1 MGRRISDSDPSGK
14 KPCAFCRTMR
24 VVVIFAVMVVMLM
37 AYANKLHWLEDV
49 DFTSLFGYL
58 VVAFFFTVLGYRVW
72 DEYGRPKQSQ
82 AELDAKRAQREKQF
96 DEIDALEAERA
107 LLKPLAAT
115 EVKLAEV
122 EIAEVEIAEVEIAE
136 VEIAEVEIAEVETD
150 EAETVEA
157 GIAEIEVTKVE
168 VTEVNVTEAELTQVE
183 INELDMTH
191 VETAE
196 VEVTEIQASELLN
209 PQVKPESDA
218 SADPEQLDL
227 LGFSTPK
234 KADK

>member
-107 LLKPLAAT
+107 LLEPLAAT
-115 EVKLAEV
+115 EVKLADV
-122 EIAEVEIAEVEIAE
+122 EIAEVEIAEEE
-136 VEIAEVEIAEVETD
+136 TDEVETA
-150 EAETVEA
+150 EAETIET

-183 INELDMTH
+183 VNELDVTQ

-227 LGFSTPK
+227 LGFSTPN